1 MNTFSLIVTIIF
13 LSAVFYMISTVIS
26 FHVKAM
32 KPVAENCAYIET
44 KNLSN
49 PFVKDIDYAY
59 VVSCKNGWVQ
69 FKFKKDPPRDGDYFH
84 SMELKYFNSIYTRLK
99 E

>member
-13 LSAVFYMISTVIS
+13 LSAVFYMISAVIS
-26 FHVKAM
+26 CHVKEM
-32 KPVAENCAYIET
+32 KPVAENCAYIER
-44 KNLSN
+44 KNLNN
-49 PFVKDIDYAY
+49 PFIKDMDYVY

-84 SMELKYFNSIYTRLK
+84 SMELKYFNYIYTLLK